1 MTAVKQRTIEL
12 VEHLPDEQLVY
23 VFNILH
29 NMDRMAKSINKKTVP
44 VTAKQEAYQNLLKY
58 KGILPINFDAE
69 KELAEAKEEKY
80 GCFD

>member
-12 VEHLPDEQLVY
+12 VERLPDEQLEY
-23 VFNILH
+23 VFNILR
-29 NMDRMAKSINKKTVP
+29 NVDRMTKSLNKKVMP

-58 KGILPINFDAE
+58 KGILPANFDAE